1 MGTYEDKFKPAQAN
15 WQPNGVD
22 GITIVF
28 VNMPNSSNYLHW
40 RRDGN
45 MLQII
50 GGLVA
55 SGAFSFYPNLL
66 LPVGITIDESL
77 IVADQN
83 ALGTAFAIITGNR
96 KAGVVHLAN
105 SNTNAVR
112 FTGDSIPTAI
122 NPINNGIWAP
132 SKPAVWASGDQLG
145 FSFSVPIVEWA

>member
-15 WQPNGVD
+15 WQPNGVG

-96 KAGVVHLAN
+96 KGGVVHFFAGA
-105 SNTNAVR
+105 NAVR
-112 FTGDSIPTAI
+112 FTGDSA
-122 NPINNGIWAP
+122 NNGIWSP